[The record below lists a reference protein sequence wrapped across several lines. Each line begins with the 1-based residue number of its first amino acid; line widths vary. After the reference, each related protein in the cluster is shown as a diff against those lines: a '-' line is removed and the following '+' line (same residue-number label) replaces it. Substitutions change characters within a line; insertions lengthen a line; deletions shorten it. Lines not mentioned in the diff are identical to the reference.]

1 MIHSVEIEDVV
12 EFANLLLRT
21 QSLHLIDI
29 LLGEPL
35 LLLLGVGPLPLRQLH
50 QVDIFVITVQVLLP
64 SHLLTSTESPWVL
77 PILVGVADDCSEKS
91 HRFCR

>member
-35 LLLLGVGPLPLRQLH
+35 LLLLGFGPLPLRQLH
-50 QVDIFVITVQVLLP
+50 QVDILVITVQVPLP

-77 PILVGVADDCSEKS
+77 PILEGVADDCSEHC
-91 HRFCR
+91 HRFGR